1 VGYILGAAGDSI
13 VYKVVLPDGNALQ
26 QPRIGSDNAGVRCSE
41 LDTQMCAIAKLRH
54 GNILRLRGLY
64 VDPDEMLLIH
74 DLAAN
79 GSLAD
84 VSIKCKH

>member
-1 VGYILGAAGDSI
+1 
-13 VYKVVLPDGNALQ
+13 
-26 QPRIGSDNAGVRCSE
+26 
-41 LDTQMCAIAKLRH
+41 
-54 GNILRLRGLY
+54 LY